1 MVKQRWIQG
10 GWGCSAGGARPP
22 PLPPVPPPHPY
33 FLQSIVSF
41 CNHFEALQI
50 VLSEVG
56 LIINNAPLTYVYPNT
71 IEKYLTPNHLLSG
84 RKLLYSSNTTS
95 TVVRSLTV
103 ISSTTDKIN
112 RINNH
117 YLNR

>member
-1 MVKQRWIQG
+1 MVKQRRIQG
-10 GWGCSAGGARPP
+10 GWGGRGVCSAGGTC
-22 PLPPVPPPHPY
+22 HPY
-33 FLQSIVSF
+33 FLQPIVSF

-50 VLSEVG
+50 VLSEVE
-56 LIINNAPLTYVYPNT
+56 LIINNARLTYVYTNT
-71 IEKYLTPNHLLSG
+71 IEKYLTPNHLLYG

-112 RINNH
+112 CINNH